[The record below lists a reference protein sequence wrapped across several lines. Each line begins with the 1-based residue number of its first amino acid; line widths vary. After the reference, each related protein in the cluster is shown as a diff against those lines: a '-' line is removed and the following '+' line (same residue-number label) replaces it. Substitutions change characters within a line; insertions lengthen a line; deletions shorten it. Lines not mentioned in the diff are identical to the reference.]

1 MLRIM
6 HRLLFSRS
14 GLDLVYKKFDMVERR
29 KTFKIWLKRT
39 RDRGGV
45 EGTRLE
51 AKDTKNIQGQ
61 RQSFRGQTL
70 FRARTKVQLFFKKKI
85 IIKIIRSSNLFFM
98 RFKKKRS
105 QIFFSGDFQK
115 KVKKS
120 PNKQG
125 LSNNFSSDLQN
136 FKDSKNTAVLQ
147 PKTGQFLRT

>member
-1 MLRIM
+1 ME
-6 HRLLFSRS
+6 SRVQGS
-14 GLDLVYKKFDMVERR
+14 RPR
-29 KTFKIWLKRT
+29 TQKTSKVKDSPSE
-39 RDRGGV
+39 DRPFLG
-45 EGTRLE
+45 
-51 AKDTKNIQGQ
+51 QGQ
-61 RQSFRGQTL
+61 RCNSSS
-70 FRARTKVQLFFKKKI
+70 KKKK

-105 QIFFSGDFQK
+105 QNFFSGDFQK

-120 PNKQG
+120 PKKQG